1 MGLACQNNLYFLKG
15 STFIG
20 GAALVADKIV
30 EFASGTSRIWYM
42 HLGHAGKNALQG
54 LRKGTKT
61 CKLDFMR

>member
-30 EFASGTSRIWYM
+30 EFVSGTSRIWYM

-54 LRKGTKT
+54 L
-61 CKLDFMR
+61 